1 MKAGEW
7 KDYQDYDRRTDDEII
22 EKKEIER
29 LEREERKRELEEYR
43 MECERENW

>member
-7 KDYQDYDRRTDDEII
+7 KDYQDYANATDDEII

-43 MECERENW
+43 REEERENW